1 MQYGAGVYYA
11 QQAADQAVSQIITGA
26 IEIPSSE
33 EHAKRARDEAASIV
47 REQNS
52 KHAKAEMIKNAQ
64 QLRLRQPNM
73 VKKEY

>member
-11 QQAADQAVSQIITGA
+11 QKAVDLAVSQIITGA
-26 IEIPSSE
+26 IRIPSSE
-33 EHAKRARDEAASIV
+33 RHVKRALKEAAAIV

-52 KHAKAEMIKNAQ
+52 KHTKAEMIKNVQ